1 MNKMYYEEK
10 QTHGITEIEVIDENE
25 IGIVRPYSVLATDDT
40 ITTANVSKETALR
53 IYSDMVFARTFDER
67 AINIS
72 MVREI
77 GAYAPFSGQEAVQIG
92 ASLAM
97 PEGDWVVP
105 TFRDDAAMIARGM
118 PPEMILQ
125 YWSGDEL
132 GMRIPPGLNLLPLA
146 IPVASQMT
154 HAAGLA
160 MAEKLRKTGAAVLVF
175 IGDGGTS
182 KGDFHEALN
191 MAGVYRLPLVIAVE
205 NNQYAISVPRSRQT
219 ASATIAQKALAYGI
233 EGISVDGNDPLACY
247 LATRYAANR
256 AHNENKPV
264 LIEFITYRL
273 RMHTTA
279 ELVSNK
285 KRPAKEIEDWQKKDP
300 IERLGRA
307 LTKAGILNEQR
318 KEQIRKEAEERMK
331 RVLSAFR
338 SYPKPDPLDMFRY
351 LYAKLPR
358 SLATQANSISGVS
371 VEMPEYPLGR
381 QATGSAESMNMRHAI
396 TDALRLML
404 KKDSRVVVY
413 GEDVG
418 KNGGVFQVTR
428 GLQEEFG
435 EERVFDT
442 PLAEGGIAGMFLG
455 MSVGGLFPVGEFQ
468 FDGFTPPALDQVIS
482 HISRIRNRTRG
493 RFSSP
498 GILRFAYGGGVNGL
512 EHHSDTPDVY
522 FASTPGIKVVIP
534 STAYDAKGLLLAA
547 LDEEDPVVFMEP
559 KRLYD
564 SPKLEVP
571 SGEYAVPIG
580 KANII
585 AEGNDVTVVTYGPMV
600 APAIDGASGFSAD
613 VIDLRTLSPLDSET
627 VVSSVEKTGRLVI
640 VHEGQRMCG
649 LGAEVAARIADEA
662 LLSLK
667 APVKRVTGYDTIVPS
682 SKLEEYYRPNSKRV
696 REAIASVM
704 AY

>member
-1 MNKMYYEEK
+1 MNALYIEK
-10 QTHGITEIEVIDENE
+10 KSRQEFPEIETIHERE
-25 IGIVRPYSVLATDDT
+25 LRIAKPFSVLTSDDDVATT
-40 ITTANVSKETALR
+40 KVSNETALK
-53 IYSDMVFARTFDER
+53 IYTEMVFARIFDER

-92 ASLAM
+92 ASTAM
-97 PEGDWVVP
+97 RAGDWVVP
-105 TFRDDAAMIARGM
+105 TFRDDAAMISRGM

-132 GMRIPPGLNLLPLA
+132 GMRIPAGLNLLPLA

-154 HAAGLA
+154 HAAGIALA
-160 MAEKLRKTGAAVLVF
+160 QKLRNTGGVVLVF

-191 MAGVYRLPLVIAVE
+191 MAGVYRLPMVIAVE
-205 NNQYAISVPRSRQT
+205 NNQYAISVPRSSQT
-219 ASATIAQKALAYGI
+219 ASATLAQKAIAYGI
-233 EGISVDGNDPLACY
+233 EGILVDGNDPLACY
-247 LATRYAANR
+247 LATQYAAEKARTENR
-256 AHNENKPV
+256 PV
-264 LIEFITYRL
+264 VIEFITYRL

-285 KRPAKEIEDWQKKDP
+285 KRPASEIEEWQKKDP
-300 IERLGRA
+300 IERLARA
-307 LTKAGILNEQR
+307 LIKNRVLNEHQ
-318 KEQIRKEAEERMK
+318 KEEIRKEAEEKMK
-331 RVLSAFR
+331 RVLAAFR
-338 SYPKPDPLDMFRY
+338 SCPRPAPLDMFHY
-351 LYAKLPR
+351 LYARMPR
-358 SLATQANSISGVS
+358 ELAAQANSVKGISI
-371 VEMPEYPLGR
+371 EMPDYPVG
-381 QATGSAESMNMRHAI
+381 QPSSGSAEALNLRHAV

-404 KKDSRVVVY
+404 KKDSRVVIY

-435 EERVFDT
+435 SERVFDT
-442 PLAEGGIAGMFLG
+442 PLAEGAIAGMFLG
-455 MSVGGLFPVGEFQ
+455 MAVGGLFPVGEFQ

-522 FASTPGIKVVIP
+522 FASTPGMKVVIP
-534 STAYDAKGLLLAA
+534 STPYDAKGLLLAA
-547 LDEEDPVVFMEP
+547 LEEEDPVVFMEP

-564 SPKLEVP
+564 SPKMDVP
-571 SGEYAVPIG
+571 SGYYTLPIG
-580 KANII
+580 KANIVS
-585 AEGNDVTVVTYGPMV
+585 EGDDVTIVTYGPMV
-600 APAIDGASGFSAD
+600 APSMEGAKGVSAE
-613 VIDLRTLSPLDSET
+613 VIDLRTLNPLDGEAI
-627 VVSSVEKTGRLVI
+627 VKSVEKTGRLVV

-662 LLSLK
+662 LMSLK
-667 APVKRVTGYDTIVPS
+667 APIKRVTGYDVIVPS
-682 SKLEEYYRPNSKRV
+682 SKLEEYYRPNAERV
-696 REAIASVM
+696 REAIESVLK
-704 AY
+704 Y

>member
-1 MNKMYYEEK
+1 MNKMYFEEK
-10 QTHGITEIEVIDENE
+10 EQSKLTEIKVIDENE
-25 IGIVRPYSVLATDDT
+25 LRIGGPFSLLRDDDT
-40 ITTANVSKETALR
+40 IAATDLSSETILR
-53 IYSDMVFARTFDER
+53 IYSEMVFARTFDER

-77 GAYAPFSGQEAVQIG
+77 GAYAPFSGQEGVQIG

-105 TFRDDAAMIARGM
+105 TFRDDAAMMVRGM

-132 GMRIPPGLNLLPLA
+132 GMRIPPGLKLLPLT
-146 IPVASQMT
+146 IPVATQMT

-160 MAEKLRKTGAAVLVF
+160 MAEKLRKTGTAVLVF

-191 MAGVYRLPLVIAVE
+191 VAGVYRLPLVIAVE
-205 NNQYAISVPRSRQT
+205 NNQYAISVPRSSQT
-219 ASATIAQKALAYGI
+219 ASATLAQKAVAYGI
-233 EGISVDGNDPLACY
+233 DGVLVDGNDPLACY
-247 LATRYAANR
+247 AATQFAASK
-256 AHNENKPV
+256 AHKESKPV

-279 ELVSNK
+279 ELVSDK
-285 KRPAKEIEDWQKKDP
+285 KRPDNEIEEWRKRDP
-300 IERLGRA
+300 IERLERA
-307 LTKAGILNEQR
+307 LVKVGLLNGEKR
-318 KEQIRKEAEERMK
+318 ERIRKEAEERMK

-338 SYPKPDPLDMFRY
+338 SFPAPDPLDMFRY

-358 SLATQANSISGVS
+358 TLAAQANSVKGLS
-371 VEMPEYPLGR
+371 VEMPEYPRARPPTGPSR
-381 QATGSAESMNMRHAI
+381 QMNMRHAI
-396 TDALRLML
+396 NDALRLML
-404 KKDSRVVVY
+404 KKDERVVVY

-428 GLQEEFG
+428 DLQQEFG

-442 PLAEGGIAGMFLG
+442 PLAEGAIAGMFLG
-455 MSVGGLFPVGEFQ
+455 MSVCGLFPIGEFQ

-493 RFSSP
+493 RFNSA

-522 FASTPGIKVVIP
+522 FASTPGTKVVIP
-534 STAYDAKGLLLAA
+534 STPYDAKGLLLAA
-547 LDEEDPVVFMEP
+547 LEDEDPVIFMEP

-564 SPKLEVP
+564 SPKMDVP
-571 SGEYAVPIG
+571 AGEYTVPVG
-580 KANII
+580 KANTI
-585 AEGNDVTVVTYGPMV
+585 AEGDDLTVVTYGPMV
-600 APAIDGASGFSAD
+600 APSLEGASGFSAD
-613 VIDLRTLSPLDSET
+613 VIDLRTLSPLDSES
-627 VVSSVEKTGRLVI
+627 VIRSVEKTGRLII

-649 LGAEVAARIADEA
+649 IGAEVAARIADEA

-667 APVKRVTGYDTIVPS
+667 APVKRVTGYDIVVPS
-682 SKLEEYYRPNSKRV
+682 SKLEAYYRPGSERV
-696 REAIASVM
+696 RSAIESVL